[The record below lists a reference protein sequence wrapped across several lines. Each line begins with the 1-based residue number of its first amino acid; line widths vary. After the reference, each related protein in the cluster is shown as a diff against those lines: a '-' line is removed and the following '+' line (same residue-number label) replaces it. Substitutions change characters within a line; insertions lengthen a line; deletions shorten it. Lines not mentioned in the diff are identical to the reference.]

1 MNPEDIVGSLL
12 RGALSARGKRSHGT
26 LGYLAGGPGSFLN
39 ASTLVSAAA
48 VAWGMYEAAESRR
61 ERQAIQGSPVSTP
74 SPAAAMPPLPLPP
87 VAVRAAPQ
95 APDDQAGVPPE
106 VARLIRLLI
115 SAARADGD
123 LSPEEG
129 QQIARR
135 AADTGAEALVRAELQ
150 DARPLA
156 EIAAGVSDE
165 EQKAELYTLAF
176 SIVRADES
184 VSGAERIYLAQLA
197 KHFGLDA
204 ATVAR
209 LESEAAAH
217 IDAAGGESNV

>member
-1 MNPEDIVGSLL
+1 MNPEDLVGSLL
-12 RGALSARGKRSHGT
+12 RGALSARGKRSRGT

-48 VAWGMYEAAESRR
+48 VAWGMYEAAESSR
-61 ERQAIQGSPVSTP
+61 ERQAIQGSPCPTP
-74 SPAAAMPPLPLPP
+74 SPAAAAPLPLPP
-87 VAVRAAPQ
+87 VAAQPVPQ

-129 QQIARR
+129 QQIARQ

-156 EIAAGVSDE
+156 EIAAGVSE
-165 EQKAELYTLAF
+165 EKQKAELYTLAF

-209 LESEAAAH
+209 LESEAAAQ
-217 IDAAGGESNV
+217 IDAALGESNV